1 MKDKTKCTNTHQIV
15 QIGQTQFCYQYFNG
29 LKTWHEANKTCT
41 DKNAH
46 LPLPKNQDENHLFGT
61 LFMKQATM
69 RGISIDNL
77 AFFLDLTY
85 QSGKD

>member
-46 LPLPKNQDENHLFGT
+46 LPLPKNQEENHTFGT

-69 RGISIDNL
+69 RGISLDKL